1 MKYFVTAV
9 IAVFSLWGE
18 ALFAQSSAPVY
29 RQFLFNPYAFNSGYV
44 GINNAL
50 EANITYKQQW
60 MGFQDAPAAAA
71 FNVQFPSKKRVAIGF
86 GFMSDKQV
94 LVRSSAVMATFGYVV
109 PFSENQFLRFGLS
122 AGIGLNT
129 LNLKAQELN
138 TNDPA
143 VMNAAHRS
151 YYMDGNFGIVY
162 AYDKL
167 RLGFALTKLFQNN
180 SFNVESFNEIK
191 LSSLR
196 NRLFSA
202 SYRFTVG
209 MEENVSIE
217 PYVLYRQQELREM
230 NSWEAGALIF
240 FNKSLW
246 IGTAYNQNYGLSIIS
261 GFSIKDRFRLSYS
274 YDMSVLNSE
283 VNIPG
288 SHEINLGI
296 KLARKKSKFAAKP
309 TMKPTMALANE
320 SNLRTANGSKP
331 QGNKNPM
338 RMVTSPPPDLTILE
352 EPAVA
357 VETRS
362 EPMVTTPRN
371 AKPEVASK
379 PVEKAKISES
389 FAATKGHYYVVVG
402 VYSVM
407 SHSLRYTKEM
417 IEKGYPVNVI
427 LNPKNNY
434 YYVYIFSSLDLEEAK
449 KFRNDYRW
457 KNLFKEAWIFN
468 ME

>member
-1 MKYFVTAV
+1 MKYLITAV

-18 ALFAQSSAPVY
+18 TLFAQASAPVY
-29 RQFLFNPYAFNSGYV
+29 RQFLFNPYAFNSGFV

-50 EANITYKQQW
+50 EANMVYKQQW

-71 FNVQFPSKKRVAIGF
+71 FNLQFPSKKRVAVGLN
-86 GFMSDKQV
+86 FMSDKQV
-94 LVRSSAVMATFGYVV
+94 LVRSTAVTATFGYFV
-109 PFSENQFLRFGLS
+109 PVSENQFIRFGLS

-143 VMNAAHRS
+143 VMNASHRS
-151 YYMDGNFGIVY
+151 YYMEGNFGIVY

-180 SFNVESFNEIK
+180 SFSAESFNEIK

-202 SYRFTVG
+202 SYRFTLG

-217 PYVLYRQQELREM
+217 PYLLYRQHELKEM
-230 NSWEAGALIF
+230 DSWEAGTLLNF
-240 FNKSLW
+240 KKSVW
-246 IGTAYNQNYGLSIIS
+246 IGTAYNQNYGLSLIS
-261 GFSIKDRFRLSYS
+261 GFSVKDRFRFSYS
-274 YDMSVLNSE
+274 YDMSVLSSK

-296 KLARKKSKFAAKP
+296 KLSRKKSKLAVRP
-309 TMKPTMALANE
+309 TMKPTLALANE
-320 SNLRTANGSKP
+320 SNSKP
-331 QGNKNPM
+331 SSGDRGNKNPM
-338 RMVTSPPPDLTILE
+338 RMVTSPPPDFKILE
-352 EPAVA
+352 EPAVP
-357 VETRS
+357 VESRNK
-362 EPMVTTPRN
+362 PRVEEHPQTE
-371 AKPEVASK
+371 PEVAVK
-379 PVEKAKISES
+379 PVEKPKISES
-389 FAATKGHYYVVVG
+389 FTASKGHYYVVVG

-407 SHSLRYTKEM
+407 SHSLRYTKDM
-417 IEKGYPVNVI
+417 IEKGYPVSVI

-434 YYVYIFSSLDLEEAK
+434 YYVYIFSSLNLEDAK